1 MLRFTRISTGA
12 AARELSQME
21 FPDFTPKKVPRQARS
36 RATFDAIVEAAARLL
51 AREGYGAITTNR
63 VAEEAGVSIGSL
75 YEYFGD
81 KDVIVHQVLLRLG
94 DDFFD
99 EAARSLVDLA
109 GVPLREAIRAWLGIL
124 VTGMRTREPLLRA
137 IFGDVPL
144 IIRESLR
151 AQASERHIA
160 LAREAYALAGSS
172 VRRERVGEIVFILV
186 TMVEATL
193 TRLVLDPPEDIDPA
207 IVMDELAERIAEWVA
222 APAPLPSAW

>member
-1 MLRFTRISTGA
+1 V
-12 AARELSQME
+12 E
-21 FPDFTPKKVPRQARS
+21 FPDFKPKKAPRQARS

-94 DDFFD
+94 DDFFA
-99 EAARSLVDLA
+99 EAAGALAELVGLPVD
-109 GVPLREAIRAWLGIL
+109 EAIRAWLGIL
-124 VTGMRTREPLLRA
+124 ERSMRTREPLLRA
-137 IFGDVPL
+137 IFDDVPFV
-144 IIRESLR
+144 IRESLR
-151 AQASERHIA
+151 KRAWDRHIA

-172 VRRERVGEIVFILV
+172 VRRERVDEIVFLLV

-193 TRLVLDPPEDIDPA
+193 TRLVLAPPDDVDPA
-207 IVMDELAERIAEWVA
+207 VVMDELARRIAEWVA
-222 APAPLPSAW
+222 APGEASKGGRAAAARRGPPRRAREA

>member
-1 MLRFTRISTGA
+1 
-12 AARELSQME
+12 ME

-51 AREGYGAITTNR
+51 VREGYGATTTNR

-94 DDFFD
+94 DDFFA
-99 EAARSLVDLA
+99 EAARALVDLA
-109 GVPLREAIRAWLGIL
+109 DVPLHEAIRAWLAIL
-124 VTGMRTREPLLRA
+124 VQGMRTREPLLRA
-137 IFGDVPL
+137 IFNDVPL

-151 AQASERHIA
+151 KQAWDRHIG

-172 VRRERVGEIVFILV
+172 VRSERTGEILFVLV

-193 TRLVLDPPEDIDPA
+193 TRLVLDPPEGVDPA
-207 IVMDELAERIAEWVA
+207 VVMDELAERIAEWVA
-222 APAPLPSAW
+222 APAEAPALTNGSDKTSH

>member
-1 MLRFTRISTGA
+1 MLRLTRISIEADERG
-12 AARELSQME
+12 RSQVE

-51 AREGYGAITTNR
+51 ALEGYGAITTNR

-94 DDFFD
+94 DDFFG
-99 EAARSLVDLA
+99 EAARSLVELA
-109 GVPLREAIRAWLGIL
+109 GLPLREAIRAWLEIL
-124 VTGMRTREPLLRA
+124 VTSMRTREPLLRA

-151 AQASERHIA
+151 TRASERHIA

-172 VRRERVGEIVFILV
+172 VRRERVDEIVFVLV

-193 TRLVLDPPEDIDPA
+193 TRLVLDPPAGIDPA
-207 IVMDELAERIAEWVA
+207 VVMDELTEHIAAWVA
-222 APAPLPSAW
+222 APVLKRV